1 LPDYCQSPDGRYSPT
16 AIYFKT
22 LGQPS

>member
-1 LPDYCQSPDGRYSPT
+1 TPDGRYRPT

-22 LGQPS
+22 LGQPT